1 MEPILTIQYTP
12 EKRDYVRASRVLARK
27 SPWFLF
33 VAVILLLAMIGS
45 AVILIVPSVGSNTLE
60 RFAPIVL
67 LVSLVYAL
75 YFLFL
80 IPLQLG
86 RAFKSN
92 EHLRMTRTLTFLD
105 SHLHMQIGEQSV
117 DLRWDALQRVIDG
130 GEYFLLIF
138 QGDEQ
143 VYPFI
148 PTRAIADIYTK
159 NSLFAFFRAKSIPV
173 I

>member
-1 MEPILTIQYTP
+1 MEPLITIQYTP
-12 EKRDYVRASRVLARK
+12 EKRDYVRASRLLARN
-27 SPWFLF
+27 SPWFLV
-33 VAVILLLAMIGS
+33 VAVVVLLAMLGS
-45 AVILIVPSVGSNTLE
+45 AVILMVPRVGGGTL
-60 RFAPIVL
+60 RQVAPIVL
-67 LVSLVYAL
+67 LVSLVYSV

-92 EHLRMTRTLTFLD
+92 EHLRMERTLTFLAT
-105 SHLHMQIGEQSV
+105 HLHMQIGGQSV
-117 DLRWDALQRVIDG
+117 DLPWDTLQRVIDG

-148 PTRAIADIYTK
+148 PGRALADPSTRAAV
-159 NSLFAFFRAKSIPV
+159 LAFFRAKSIPV
-173 I
+173 L